1 MGSSEML
8 IGISAEI
15 LTCLRIAL
23 ILADWLMPVIKQVL
37 HRVRVQKCTL
47 LHGKYR
53 SLSGH
58 HLSSNTDLD
67 SSLCTW
73 ISVPVTSCSFEFM
86 RV

>member
-67 SSLCTW
+67 SIISLYLDLC
-73 ISVPVTSCSFEFM
+73 SCDFLFI
-86 RV
+86 